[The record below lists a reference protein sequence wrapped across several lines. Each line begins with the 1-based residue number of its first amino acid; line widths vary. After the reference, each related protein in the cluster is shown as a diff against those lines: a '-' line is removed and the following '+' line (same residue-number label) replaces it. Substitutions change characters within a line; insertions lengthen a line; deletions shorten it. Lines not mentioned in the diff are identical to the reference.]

1 MWLMLIDEFYMSFT
15 IGYVVI
21 AIPFVVMVVNIYYI
35 IYETYHEFQRM
46 KLLKL
51 ERKTMIMLKA
61 LKEDYKTRIIAE
73 RIKVKILDKAKRLA
87 GLKEEFKEKEQ

>member
-15 IGYVVI
+15 VGYVVI

-73 RIKVKILDKAKRLA
+73 RIKV
-87 GLKEEFKEKEQ
+87 